1 MTRQHTRQAVVVGA
15 GIVGLSVAWFLQEEG
30 FQVTVLD
37 RDGVAAG
44 ASAGNAGWI
53 CPGFATP
60 LPEPSVLKYAL
71 RSLAQRDSPLR
82 VAPAALPHTAAFFAR
97 FALSCSGRAWRRGVG
112 DLARLGALAQESYD
126 LLRKGGVSGELV
138 AAPMLMTFDSPL
150 EAAPVWHELHAL
162 AAAGQSYPVTELD
175 QTALRDAQPLLSARA
190 GYGLRLDGQRYLQPL
205 DYTRRLAHSVQER
218 GGTIRGGA
226 AVSRVGPAS
235 GGRVSIT
242 TVHGTQTGTQTFDVA
257 VLANGAWLGSLAKDA
272 GVRVPV
278 AAGRGYSFTVSTAT
292 PLPAPWYLPKLR
304 VVGTPAPGGMRVG
317 GTMEFTSADA
327 PLDMR
332 RINAIVRSAQDY
344 LTGVDWAT
352 MANLWVGPRPV
363 SADGLPLIGATRHAN
378 LFIAGGH
385 GMWGM
390 TLGPATGRLLAELIA
405 TGIRPAVLEPFNP
418 CR

>member
-1 MTRQHTRQAVVVGA
+1 VTRQHGRQAAVVGA

-37 RDGVAAG
+37 RNGVAAG
-44 ASAGNAGWI
+44 ASAGNGGWI

-71 RSLAQRDSPLR
+71 RSVAQRDSPLR

-97 FALSCSGRAWRRGVG
+97 FALACTDRAWRRSL
-112 DLARLGALAQESYD
+112 DHLARLGALAQESYD
-126 LLRKGGVSGELV
+126 LLQKGGVGGEVV
-138 AAPMLMTFDSPL
+138 AAPMVMVFDRPA
-150 EAAPVWHELHAL
+150 EAAPVQHELHAL
-162 AAAGQSYPVTELD
+162 AAAGQGYPVTELD
-175 QTALRDAQPLLSARA
+175 ATALREELPLLSARA

-205 DYTRRLAHSVQER
+205 DYTRRLARSVQER
-218 GGTIRGGA
+218 GGTIRGNA
-226 AVSRVGPAS
+226 AVTRVGPA
-235 GGRVSIT
+235 GGDQVSIT
-242 TVHGTQTGTQTFDVA
+242 TANGTQTFDA
-257 VLANGAWLGSLAKDA
+257 TVLANGAWLGRLAKDA
-272 GVRVPV
+272 GVRIPV
-278 AAGRGYSFTVSTAT
+278 AAGRGYSFTVSTAA

-304 VVGTPAPGGMRVG
+304 VVGTPAPGGMRLG

-327 PLDMR
+327 PLDRR
-332 RINAIVRSAQDY
+332 RIDAIVRSAQGY

-378 LFIAGGH
+378 LFVAGGH

-390 TLGPATGRLLAELIA
+390 TLGPVTGRLLAELIA
-405 TGIRPAVLEPFNP
+405 TGTRPAVLEPFNP

>member
-1 MTRQHTRQAVVVGA
+1 VARGHNRQAVVVGA
-15 GIVGLSVAWFLQEEG
+15 GIVGLSVAWFLQEES

-37 RDGVAAG
+37 RNSVAAG

-60 LPEPSVLKYAL
+60 LPEPSALKYAL

-82 VAPAALPHTAAFFAR
+82 VAPSALPHTAPFFAR
-97 FALSCSGRAWRRGVG
+97 FALSCSGRAWQRGVVH
-112 DLARLGALAQESYD
+112 LAQLSALAQESYD

-138 AAPMLMTFDSPL
+138 AAPMLMAFGSAP
-150 EAAPVWHELHAL
+150 EAAPVWQELHAL
-162 AAAGQSYPVTELD
+162 AAAGQGYPVTELD
-175 QTALRDAQPLLSARA
+175 ETALRDAHPLLSSRAR
-190 GYGLRLDGQRYLQPL
+190 YGLQLAGQRYLQPL
-205 DYTRRLAHSVQER
+205 DYTRGLAQSVQER
-218 GGTIRGGA
+218 GGTIRAGE
-226 AVSRVGPAS
+226 AVTRAGPAR

-242 TVHGTQTGTQTFDVA
+242 TTGGTQTFDAA
-257 VLANGAWLGSLAKDA
+257 VLANGAWLGRLAKDA
-272 GVRVPV
+272 GVRIPV

-292 PLPAPWYLPKLR
+292 PLSAPWYLPNLR

-327 PLDMR
+327 PLDR
-332 RINAIVRSAQDY
+332 RRVNAIVRSARDY
-344 LTGVDWAT
+344 LTGVDWSA

-363 SADGLPLIGATRHAN
+363 SADGLPLIGASRHAN

-390 TLGPATGRLLAELIA
+390 TLGPVTGRLLAELIA
-405 TGIRPAVLEPFNP
+405 TGIRRAVLKPFDP

>member
-1 MTRQHTRQAVVVGA
+1 VARQHNRQAVVVGA

-37 RDGVAAG
+37 RNGVAAG

-97 FALSCSGRAWRRGVG
+97 FALSCSDRAWRRGVVH
-112 DLARLGALAQESYD
+112 LARLGALAQESYD
-126 LLRKGGVSGELV
+126 LLQKGGVSGELV
-138 AAPMLMTFDSPL
+138 AAPMLLAFGSPSD
-150 EAAPVWHELHAL
+150 AAPVWHELQAL
-162 AAAGQSYPVTELD
+162 AAAGQSYPVTALD
-175 QTALRDAQPLLSARA
+175 EAALRDAQPLLSARA

-205 DYTRRLAHSVQER
+205 DYTRRLARSVQER
-218 GGTIRGGA
+218 GGTIHGHT
-226 AVSRVGPAS
+226 AVTRVGPAS
-235 GGRVSIT
+235 GERVSIT
-242 TVHGTQTGTQTFDVA
+242 TTNGTQTFDAA
-257 VLANGAWLGSLAKDA
+257 VLANGAWLGRLAKDA

-317 GTMEFTSADA
+317 GTMEFASADA
-327 PLDMR
+327 PLDTR
-332 RINAIVRSAQDY
+332 RIDAIVRSARDY
-344 LTGVDWAT
+344 LTGADWAT

-378 LFIAGGH
+378 LFVAGGH

-390 TLGPATGRLLAELIA
+390 TLGPVTGRLLAGLIA
-405 TGIRPAVLEPFNP
+405 TGTRPAVLEPFNP

>member
-1 MTRQHTRQAVVVGA
+1 VVGA

-37 RDGVAAG
+37 RNGVAAG

-53 CPGFATP
+53 CPGFAAP

-97 FALSCSGRAWRRGVG
+97 FALSCSGRAWRRGVVH
-112 DLARLGALAQESYD
+112 LARLSALAQESYD

-138 AAPMLMTFDSPL
+138 AAPMLMAFGSAP

-175 QTALRDAQPLLSARA
+175 QAALRATQPLLSSRA
-190 GYGLRLDGQRYLQPL
+190 CYGLQLEGQRYLQPL
-205 DYTRRLAHSVQER
+205 DYTRRLAQSVQER
-218 GGTIRGGA
+218 GGTVRGGA
-226 AVSRVGPAS
+226 AVTQAGPAS
-235 GGRVSIT
+235 GGRVRVT
-242 TVHGTQTGTQTFDVA
+242 TQDGTETFGAA
-257 VLANGAWLGSLAKDA
+257 VLANGAWLGRLARNA
-272 GVRVPV
+272 GVRIPV

-292 PLPAPWYLPKLR
+292 PLPAPWYLPTLR

-317 GTMEFTSADA
+317 GTMEFTSPDA

-332 RINAIVRSAQDY
+332 RIEAIAGSARDY
-344 LTGVDWAT
+344 LTGVDWST

-378 LFIAGGH
+378 LFVAGGH

-390 TLGPATGRLLAELIA
+390 TLGPVTGRLLAELIA
-405 TGIRPAVLEPFNP
+405 TGRRHGVLEPFDP

>member
-1 MTRQHTRQAVVVGA
+1 VVGA

-37 RDGVAAG
+37 RNGVAAG

-60 LPEPSVLKYAL
+60 LPEPSVLKYAV

-82 VAPAALPHTAAFFAR
+82 VTPAALPHTAAFFAR
-97 FALSCSGRAWRRGVG
+97 FTLSCSDRAWRRGVVH
-112 DLARLGALAQESYD
+112 LARLGALAQESYD

-138 AAPMLMTFDSPL
+138 AAPMLMAFGSPA

-175 QTALRDAQPLLSARA
+175 GTALRDVQPLLSARA
-190 GYGLRLDGQRYLQPL
+190 GFGLRLEGQRYLQPL
-205 DYTRRLAHSVQER
+205 DYTRRLAQAVQER
-218 GGTIRGGA
+218 GGTVRSV
-226 AVSRVGPAS
+226 AVTRAGPSS

-242 TVHGTQTGTQTFDVA
+242 TVDGTQTFDAA
-257 VLANGAWLGSLAKDA
+257 VIANGAWLGSLAKDA
-272 GVRVPV
+272 GVRTPV

-292 PLPAPWYLPKLR
+292 ASTAPWYLPKMR

-317 GTMEFTSADA
+317 GTMEFAAADA

-332 RINAIVRSAQDY
+332 RIDAIVRSARDY
-344 LTGVDWAT
+344 LTGVDWST

-390 TLGPATGRLLAELIA
+390 TLGPVTGRLLAELVA
-405 TGIRPAVLEPFNP
+405 TGNRPAVLEPFDP

>member
-1 MTRQHTRQAVVVGA
+1 VTGRHNRQAVVVGA

-37 RDGVAAG
+37 RNGVAAG

-60 LPEPSVLKYAL
+60 LPEPSVLTYAL
-71 RSLAQRDSPLR
+71 RSLAQPDSPLR

-97 FALSCSGRAWRRGVG
+97 FALSCSGRAWRRSVVH
-112 DLARLGALAQESYD
+112 LARLGALAQDSYD
-126 LLRKGGVSGELV
+126 LLRKGGVSGELI
-138 AAPMLMTFDSPL
+138 AAPMLMAFGSAP
-150 EAAPVWHELHAL
+150 EAAPVRHELHAL
-162 AAAGQSYPVTELD
+162 AAAGQGYPVTELD

-190 GYGLRLDGQRYLQPL
+190 RYGLRLEGQRYLQPL
-205 DYTRRLAHSVQER
+205 DYTRRLAESVQER
-218 GGTIRGGA
+218 GGTIRGGT
-226 AVSRVGPAS
+226 AVTQARPAS

-242 TVHGTQTGTQTFDVA
+242 TANGTQTFDAA
-257 VLANGAWLGSLAKDA
+257 VLANGAWLGGLAKHA
-272 GVRVPV
+272 GVRIPV

-292 PLPAPWYLPKLR
+292 PVPAPWYLPKLR

-332 RINAIVRSAQDY
+332 RIDAIVRSARDY
-344 LTGVDWAT
+344 LPGVDWAT
-352 MANLWVGPRPV
+352 MGNLWVGPRPV

-390 TLGPATGRLLAELIA
+390 TLGPATGRLLTELIA
-405 TGIRPAVLEPFNP
+405 TGTRPAVLEPFDP

>member
-1 MTRQHTRQAVVVGA
+1 MTRRHSRQAVVVGA

-37 RDGVAAG
+37 RNGVAAG

-97 FALSCSGRAWRRGVG
+97 FALSCSDRAWRRGVVH
-112 DLARLGALAQESYD
+112 LARLGALAQESYD
-126 LLRKGGVSGELV
+126 LVQKGGVSGELV
-138 AAPMLMTFDSPL
+138 AAPMLLAFGSPPD
-150 EAAPVWHELHAL
+150 AAPVWHELRAL
-162 AAAGQSYPVTELD
+162 AAAGQGYPVTELD
-175 QTALRDAQPLLSARA
+175 QAALREAQPLLSARA
-190 GYGLRLDGQRYLQPL
+190 TCGLRLDGQRYLQPL
-205 DYTRRLAHSVQER
+205 DYTRRLAQSVQER
-218 GGTIRGGA
+218 GGTIRGNA
-226 AVSRVGPAS
+226 AVTRVGPVS
-235 GGRVSIT
+235 GGVSIT
-242 TVHGTQTGTQTFDVA
+242 SLNGTERFDAA
-257 VLANGAWLGSLAKDA
+257 VLANGAWLGRLAKDA

-317 GTMEFTSADA
+317 GTMEFASADA
-327 PLDMR
+327 PPGKR
-332 RINAIVRSAQDY
+332 RIDAIVRSAQDY

-352 MANLWVGPRPV
+352 MGNRWVGPRPV

-378 LFIAGGH
+378 LFVAGGH

-390 TLGPATGRLLAELIA
+390 TLGPVTGRLLAELIA
-405 TGIRPAVLEPFNP
+405 TGTRPAVLEPFDP

>member
-1 MTRQHTRQAVVVGA
+1 VVGA

-37 RDGVAAG
+37 RNGVAAG

-53 CPGFATP
+53 CPGFAAP

-97 FALSCSGRAWRRGVG
+97 FALSCSGRAWRRGVVH
-112 DLARLGALAQESYD
+112 LARLSALAQESYD

-138 AAPMLMTFDSPL
+138 AAPMLMAFGSAP

-175 QTALRDAQPLLSARA
+175 QAALRATQPLLSSRA
-190 GYGLRLDGQRYLQPL
+190 CYGLQL
-205 DYTRRLAHSVQER
+205 
-218 GGTIRGGA
+218 A
-226 AVSRVGPAS
+226 AVTQAGPAS
-235 GGRVSIT
+235 GGRVRVT
-242 TVHGTQTGTQTFDVA
+242 TQDGTETFGAA
-257 VLANGAWLGSLAKDA
+257 VLASGAWLGRLARNA
-272 GVRVPV
+272 GVRIPV

-292 PLPAPWYLPKLR
+292 PLPAPWYLPTLR

-317 GTMEFTSADA
+317 GTMEFTSPDA

-332 RINAIVRSAQDY
+332 RIEAIAGSARDY
-344 LTGVDWAT
+344 LTGVDWST

-378 LFIAGGH
+378 LFVAGGH

-390 TLGPATGRLLAELIA
+390 TLGPVTGRLLAELIA
-405 TGIRPAVLEPFNP
+405 TGRRHGVLEPFDP